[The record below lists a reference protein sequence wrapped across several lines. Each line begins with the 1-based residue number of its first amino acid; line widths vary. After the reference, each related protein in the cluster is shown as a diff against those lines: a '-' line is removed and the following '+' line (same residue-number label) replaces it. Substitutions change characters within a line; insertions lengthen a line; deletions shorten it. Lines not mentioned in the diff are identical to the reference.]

1 MLFVVICFEKIFLL
15 LIVFKE
21 SVKLLEKEKGN
32 LS

>member
-15 LIVFKE
+15 LIVSKE
-21 SVKLLEKEKGN
+21 SSKLLEKEKGN